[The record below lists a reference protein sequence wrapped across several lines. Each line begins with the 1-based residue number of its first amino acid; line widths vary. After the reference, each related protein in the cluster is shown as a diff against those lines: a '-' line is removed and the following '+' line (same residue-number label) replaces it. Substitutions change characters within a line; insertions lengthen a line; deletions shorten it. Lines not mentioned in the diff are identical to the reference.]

1 MQMNSVTFH
10 VWYYQW
16 WISTYWRKLREGVRQ
31 GFYLPIVA
39 ELLVFQGPILQ
50 VSSNYFCSAIDSLLV
65 RIQELISL
73 KWWLQ
78 WVILVINLQ
87 TCCLSIWL
95 ARFMGLVL
103 MIGALARGWFCVDES
118 LCPEEDALQ
127 SLFQKWIPIVFVFH
141 FGNLLVNRF

>member
-1 MQMNSVTFH
+1 VNINILEKITRGCEAGVLFAHSRGAIG
-10 VWYYQW
+10 
-16 WISTYWRKLREGVRQ
+16 ISR
-31 GFYLPIVA
+31 
-39 ELLVFQGPILQ
+39 LQ

-87 TCCLSIWL
+87 TCCLGIWL

-103 MIGALARGWFCVDES
+103 MIGALARG
-118 LCPEEDALQ
+118 
-127 SLFQKWIPIVFVFH
+127 
-141 FGNLLVNRF
+141 